1 MVYAM
6 TEGAKSASGD
16 EWPAVERRKPGW
28 AIDWQSTVERD
39 KASLARSLHD
49 NTGGLLVAAVMDITW
64 AENHLH
70 ADAAEVKERL
80 ARARAALD
88 IAIGLNRRMIEDL
101 RPTLLDNFGLIAA
114 LKWHFAEACKSA
126 DIACERNFPDPSPS
140 FSPAAAIAFYRIA
153 QTLIAVMVSRH
164 ARALTMG
171 LTVDRD
177 FVTLKLGCND
187 VPNAF
192 NREDDI
198 IADAL
203 ASVTGRSKALGGDM
217 QFDAL
222 PGGAV
227 VTCRIP
233 AEKALSAP

>member
-70 ADAAEVKERL
+70 ADATEVKERL

-114 LKWHFAEACKSA
+114 LKWHFAEVCKSA
-126 DIACERNFPDPSPS
+126 DIACEQHFPDPSPN

-164 ARALTMG
+164 ARAL
-171 LTVDRD
+171 LISLAVNRE
-177 FVTLKLGCND
+177 FVALKLTCND

-192 NREDDI
+192 NRKDDI

-203 ASVTGRSKALGGDM
+203 ASVTGRLRALGGDM
-217 QFDAL
+217 QFDSL
-222 PGGAV
+222 PSGAV